1 MNIKKSFQTY
11 IASLVILTGF
21 LFTFGSAF
29 ITEKAVT
36 DDMNIIHK
44 GLVIQKN
51 TNEFAIFAIKTFVT
65 QKQSDYLLAT
75 MTGITASSILT
86 SELFVYLIT
95 ISILA
100 NSVGNKN
107 E

>member
-1 MNIKKSFQTY
+1 MNIKNSIQTY
-11 IASLVILTGF
+11 IATLIILTGF
-21 LFTFGSAF
+21 LFTSGSAF
-29 ITEKAVT
+29 VTEKAVT

-75 MTGITASSILT
+75 MTGITASTILT
-86 SELFVYLIT
+86 SELFVYLIAL
-95 ISILA
+95 SILA
-100 NSVGNKN
+100 NSIGNKN